1 MLEVAPLALASAVD
15 PVLIAAVAVMLSR
28 RRAASLL
35 VAYLVGGAAVS
46 VGAGVLI
53 LFALGKAGFGAG
65 TGTVESPGIDLGAG
79 AALLIVAV
87 VIATGAGRR
96 AVAIASVRRRRR
108 RDVPGSETGAA
119 PARPEKP
126 SLRDRVRSVE
136 SPWIAALAGVA
147 WGVPGA
153 FYLAALALITR
164 SGVAA
169 ANAIVTIVAF
179 NLVMFAPV
187 ELPLL
192 AFFIAPDR
200 TRAAVQ
206 RISAAASSHRRALA
220 AGIAG
225 AAGTYLLGRGFGLF

>member
-28 RRAASLL
+28 RKAASLL

-53 LFALGKAGFGAG
+53 LFALGKAGLGAG
-65 TGTVESPGIDLGAG
+65 TGTVESPGIDVGAG
-79 AALLIVAV
+79 AALLILAV

-96 AVAIASVRRRRR
+96 AVAIASVRRRDGR
-108 RDVPGSETGAA
+108 GSESGAG

-126 SLRDRVRSVE
+126 SLRERVRSVE

-153 FYLAALALITR
+153 FYLAALALIAR

-179 NLVMFAPV
+179 NLVMFGPV

-206 RISAAASSHRRALA
+206 RISAVASSHRRTLA

-225 AAGTYLLGRGFGLF
+225 IAGTYLLGRGFGLF

>member
-28 RRAASLL
+28 RRAARLL

-53 LFALGKAGFGAG
+53 LFALGKAGVGAG
-65 TGTVESPGIDLGAG
+65 TGTVESPGIDVGAG
-79 AALLIVAV
+79 VALLFVAV
-87 VIATGAGRR
+87 MIATGAGRR
-96 AVAIASVRRRRR
+96 AVAIVNVRRRIPGSGSGA
-108 RDVPGSETGAA
+108 VPGRA
-119 PARPEKP
+119 EKP

-153 FYLAALALITR
+153 FYLAALALIAR
-164 SGVAA
+164 SAVAA
-169 ANAIVTIVAF
+169 ANAVVTIVAF

-200 TRAAVQ
+200 TRAAVK
-206 RISAAASSHRRALA
+206 RISAVASSHRRTLA
-220 AGIAG
+220 VGIAG
-225 AAGTYLLGRGFGLF
+225 AAGIYLLGRGVGLF